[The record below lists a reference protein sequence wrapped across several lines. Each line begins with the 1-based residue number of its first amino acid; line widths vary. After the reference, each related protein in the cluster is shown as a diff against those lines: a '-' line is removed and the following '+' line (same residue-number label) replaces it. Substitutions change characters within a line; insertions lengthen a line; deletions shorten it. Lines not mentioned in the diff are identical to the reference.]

1 MKKILLLTL
10 LTFLAV
16 GFHFHSGAQCTVSIS
31 STDSLICVGD
41 TPVLVATTIGEGHNL
56 GAANFAG
63 NNHRGNMFD
72 IVATNSVVITSFDAS
87 PMGNTTIEIYYK
99 AGTWNGFANSPS
111 NWTLIGSAPVIAT
124 GGIVPVPVPVNITI
138 PAGQT
143 YAFYVTSNTS
153 AVSLNYSNGTNVGNV
168 FSSDANITF
177 LEGGG
182 MEYPF
187 TQGTGAVYQPRI
199 WNGNIH
205 YSLAD
210 QSNTTYLWGQ
220 GETNDSIAPSISAT
234 TQYTVESTSPGCP
247 TMHDTLTIALSVP
260 FVNAGT
266 DVAVCHGDSVT
277 LSASGP
283 FDYNW
288 DNSITNDQ
296 AFLPLSPA
304 NYIVTATDSA
314 GCTISDTVFVN
325 VFSLPNVSAGTDQT
339 ICQGSSLTL
348 SGSGATTY
356 VWDNSVT
363 NGVSFIP
370 NLTNSYALVGTD
382 TNGCQNYDTIAV
394 TVYEF
399 TSSITV
405 SGEIILIGNPG
416 AGVTYQWMNCTT
428 NQLIAGETGQAY
440 LVEENGSYA
449 VIVSNGLC
457 TDTTNCLTVSTVGL
471 GENTAD
477 DLISVYP
484 NPNNG
489 TFIVSG
495 GADSELEI
503 SDLNGRIVKQIHLA
517 DATTEIELSNEKNG
531 VYFVKCI
538 KDGQFTIK
546 RIIVQKN

>member
-16 GFHFHSGAQCTVSIS
+16 GFHFHSDAQCTVSIS
-31 STDSLICVGD
+31 STDTIICVGD
-41 TPVLVATTIGEGHNL
+41 TPVLTATTIGEGHTL
-56 GAANFAG
+56 EAADFAG

-87 PMGNTTIEIYYK
+87 PMQNTTIEIYYK
-99 AGTWNGFANSPS
+99 VGTWNGFANSPS
-111 NWTLIGSAPVIAT
+111 NWTLIGSAPVVAT

-153 AVSLNYSNGTNVGNV
+153 SVSLNYSNGTNVGNV

-182 MEYPF
+182 LDYPF
-187 TQGTGAVYQPRI
+187 TVGTGAVYQPRI

-205 YSLAD
+205 YALAD
-210 QSNTTYLWGQ
+210 QSSNTYLWNQGQ
-220 GETNDSIAPSISAT
+220 TNDSISPLISST

-247 TMHDTLTIALSVP
+247 TMYDTLVVTLSVP
-260 FVNAGT
+260 FVSAGS
-266 DVAVCHGDSVT
+266 DVTVCLGDSVT
-277 LSASGP
+277 LGATGP
-283 FDYNW
+283 FDYSWN
-288 DNSITNDQ
+288 NSITNDQ
-296 AFLPLSPA
+296 TFLPLTPS

-314 GCTISDTVFVN
+314 GCTALDTVFVN
-325 VFSLPNVSAGTDQT
+325 VHTLPNVSAGTDRT
-339 ICQGSSLTL
+339 ICEGSPLTL
-348 SGSGATTY
+348 SGTGADTY
-356 VWDNSVT
+356 VWDNNVT

-370 NLTNSYALVGTD
+370 DVTATYSVVGTD
-382 TNGCQNYDTIAV
+382 TNGCVNSDTIEV

-399 TSSITV
+399 SADITV

-416 AGVTYQWMNCTT
+416 LGVTYQWMNCTT
-428 NQLIAGETGQAY
+428 HQLIPGETGQAY

-449 VIVSNGLC
+449 VIVSNGQC

-471 GENTAD
+471 SENTVN

-489 TFIVSG
+489 TFTING

-503 SDLNGRIVKQIHLA
+503 SDLNGRVVKRIRLTEA
-517 DATTEIELSNEKNG
+517 ATEIELSNEKNG
-531 VYFVKCI
+531 VYFVKCM

-546 RIIVQKN
+546 RIIVQKH